1 MKALRRLISAAAL
14 CSLLAACQEWL
25 PEPDSP
31 VIGEEGVPLELEV
44 TANPASVT
52 RSPIYDT
59 VLPEG
64 ARIGVA
70 IVENNLDTYNGK
82 TIMNIPYEAKTKD
95 GSQVWEAVNEEN
107 LLTNTSG
114 MHTPTTLTQKI
125 SHR

>member
-14 CSLLAACQEWL
+14 CSLLAACQERL
-25 PEPDSP
+25 AEPDSP
-31 VIGEEGVPLELEV
+31 VIDEEGVPLELEV

-52 RSPIYDT
+52 RSPIYDK

-82 TIMNIPYEAKTKD
+82 TIMNIP
-95 GSQVWEAVNEEN
+95 
-107 LLTNTSG
+107 
-114 MHTPTTLTQKI
+114 
-125 SHR
+125 